1 MSAKASDK
9 SVSITGFI
17 KIVAFFTSVLSIVT
31 VFDYLHR
38 YIELFSHFRL
48 QYLVASLACAF
59 IFLVLQKYKLVF
71 LMSVIVGLNMMYVL
85 PWYFDSKGETSK
97 QYAVQI
103 KIIHSNVKTN
113 NTNYQ
118 KLIDLVEEESP
129 DLLITQEVSTDWL
142 TKLRPLENSYPY
154 QQASPREDNFGIAI
168 FSKYPIDE
176 IREVYWGP
184 SNIPSLKASLI
195 VSGHR
200 ISLITTHPLPPV
212 SDDYYHSRNSQLN
225 EVALVSKNVDHPL
238 ILIGDL
244 NVTMWS
250 SDYMALETGTNLVN
264 ARKGFGILPTWPTI
278 LPMFMIPIDHCL
290 VSSDFQVLE
299 IKVGKN
305 VGSDHLPLIVDLGL
319 KS

>member
-1 MSAKASDK
+1 MHPQG
-9 SVSITGFI
+9 V
-17 KIVAFFTSVLSIVT
+17 
-31 VFDYLHR
+31 
-38 YIELFSHFRL
+38 E
-48 QYLVASLACAF
+48 
-59 IFLVLQKYKLVF
+59 
-71 LMSVIVGLNMMYVL
+71 
-85 PWYFDSKGETSK
+85 
-97 QYAVQI
+97 
-103 KIIHSNVKTN
+103 TN
-113 NTNYQ
+113 NC
-118 KLIDLVEEESP
+118 
-129 DLLITQEVSTDWL
+129 TDWL
-142 TKLRPLENSYPY
+142 TKLRPLENNYPY
-154 QQASPREDNFGIAI
+154 KQASPREDNFGIAI

-212 SDDYYHSRNSQLN
+212 NDDYYHSRNSQLN
-225 EVALVSKNVDHPL
+225 EVALVSKNVGNPL